1 MVAETGETI
10 PMLLH
15 TAKALQKAR
24 KLQQQAMLMWAL
36 EGRRA
41 ATTPDTT
48 HTRFE
53 QQLADPNDRDW
64 RVLYRGSVL
73 DD

>member
-1 MVAETGETI
+1 
-10 PMLLH
+10 MLLH
-15 TAKALQKAR
+15 TATALQKAR

-36 EGRRA
+36 EGRTSR
-41 ATTPDTT
+41 PSPEQT
-48 HTRFE
+48 HYRFE
-53 QQLADPNDRDW
+53 EQLADPKNRDW